1 LVYGFLFLAGQE
13 PNVARPGEIHEK
25 VAISQGRQGTTLH
38 QEEEAFA
45 VVACVVY
52 LPRYDV
58 FTENH
63 TTATLHAPVK

>member
-1 LVYGFLFLAGQE
+1 LVNGFLFLAGQE
-13 PNVARPGEIHEK
+13 PNVSHPSEVDQG
-25 VAISQGRQGTTLH
+25 VGISQGRQAATLH